1 MKKITLLLS
10 LLFCII
16 GIGKTFAAS
25 PITSVTGTTKI
36 TAATA
41 LDVTKVY
48 MIFSSDR
55 MLLKALGMPPII
67 LILKRKA
74 LRCPESWRS
83 ETP

>member
-41 LDVTKVY
+41 LVGTK
-48 MIFSSDR
+48 
-55 MLLKALGMPPII
+55 LLQKSGMRKNVVID
-67 LILKRKA
+67 LIYRGFI
-74 LRCPESWRS
+74 
-83 ETP
+83 